1 MGYFQDKK
9 ILITGAGSGVGRRM
23 ALTMA
28 REGATLIVWDI
39 NPSALE
45 NVLEELSLAGS
56 TKHFG
61 YVCDVSDSEKVR
73 EKAQIVLQET
83 DQVDILINNA
93 GVVSG
98 KSFLD
103 CSEQEITR
111 TMAINTMALFWTT
124 RAFLPA
130 MIQRNSGHVV
140 TVASAAGLI
149 GVAKLADYSASK
161 FAAVGFDEALRA
173 ELKQKAPGVKT
184 TVICPFYI
192 TTGMFT
198 GVKTRFPFL
207 LPILDESYAAER
219 MVRAI
224 ERRRPRLIMPWL
236 VHAIPLLR
244 VLPVAVFDWVADFFG
259 VNVSMAHFTGRT
271 TEKGKNANGE

>member
-28 REGATLIVWDI
+28 REGAALIVWDI
-39 NPSALE
+39 NPTAVE
-45 NVLEELSLAGS
+45 KVLEELRLAS
-56 TKHFG
+56 NAHHFG
-61 YVCDVSDSEKVR
+61 DVCDVSDSKMVH
-73 EKAQIVLQET
+73 EKAQRVIEEAGR
-83 DQVDILINNA
+83 VDILINNA

-111 TMAINTMALFWTT
+111 TMSINTMALFWTT

-130 MIQRNSGHVV
+130 MIRRNSGHVV
-140 TVASAAGLI
+140 TLASAAGLV

-173 ELKQKAPGVKT
+173 ELKKKAPGVKT

-192 TTGMFT
+192 TTGMFA

-207 LPILDESYAAER
+207 LPILDESYAAEK

-224 ERRRPRLIMPWL
+224 EHRRPRLIMPPL

-244 VLPVAVFDWVADFFG
+244 ILPVSVFDWVAGFFG
-259 VNVSMAHFTGRT
+259 VNVSMEHFTGRT
-271 TEKGKNANGE
+271 PKKGEETHGA

>member
-1 MGYFQDKK
+1 MGYFKDKK

-45 NVLEELSLAGS
+45 NVLDELYLASS

-61 YVCDVSDSEKVR
+61 YVCDVSDSDQVR
-73 EKAQIVLQET
+73 EKAQIVLRQAGR
-83 DQVDILINNA
+83 VDILINNA

-103 CSEQEITR
+103 CSEKEITR

-130 MIQRNSGHVV
+130 MMQRNNGHIV

-173 ELKQKAPGVKT
+173 ELKQKAPCVNT

-192 TTGMFT
+192 TTGMFA

-207 LPILDESYAAER
+207 LPILDESYAAEK

-236 VHAIPLLR
+236 VHVIPLLR
-244 VLPVAVFDWVADFFG
+244 VLPVAVFDWVAGFFG

-271 TEKGKNANGE
+271 TEKGKEANGE